1 MIYRI
6 HITTLARVLAKEN
19 NWFYGTNFLSKK
31 MQKSEGLENY
41 LKNNFDKDLSNNE
54 NFDKISKKIGISRRS
69 FDNIIYQFNLIEN
82 TDWIHQ
88 DD

>member
-6 HITTLARVLAKEN
+6 HITGSLARVLAKEN

-54 NFDKISKKIGISRRS
+54 NFDKISKKLEYPDDHLIIS
-69 FDNIIYQFNLIEN
+69 FTNLI
-82 TDWIHQ
+82 
-88 DD
+88 